1 MESLQEVDGGHTD
14 TLYGAAVDFKPVPGC
29 TGGRDRNWDNRY
41 KEYLL
46 YRGADTADRRKHH
59 YNGCT
64 GCKLY
69 GSEWGRSRL
78 ERTCISVHRA
88 G

>member
-29 TGGRDRNWDNRY
+29 TGGRDRNRDNRH
-41 KEYLL
+41 KE
-46 YRGADTADRRKHH
+46 AV
-59 YNGCT
+59 
-64 GCKLY
+64 
-69 GSEWGRSRL
+69 GSDCGRWLCVGRPDK
-78 ERTCISVHRA
+78 